1 MLPKGGDP
9 MESPKRSTIRAQRR
23 RGVWRSR
30 KPRQTAQADRAD
42 RQRFR
47 IVHPFHPLQCRE
59 FELLVH
65 QRYASEE
72 RVRFLD
78 DDNQFREIPL
88 SWTNAAP
95 EDPWLVIARERSWF
109 RFDDLLE
116 LVRIVED
123 LSGPCVK

>member
-1 MLPKGGDP
+1 M
-9 MESPKRSTIRAQRR
+9 QRR
-23 RGVWRSR
+23 TGAKESR

-47 IVHPFHPLQCRE
+47 IVHPFHPLQGRE

-65 QRYASEE
+65 QRYVSEE

-116 LVRIVED
+116 LVRIAED